1 VARKPTTES
10 TAAAATEPA
19 PANPPHRPPLY
30 LEQYAP
36 AATKLCEFGGTDI
49 DLAEAFGVTDRTIR
63 SWRLRYPEFAA
74 ACKAGKA
81 LWDDQVEEGLRR
93 RATGYDYQSEKVY
106 CEGGK
111 VTRVPITVHV
121 PPDGWA
127 AFKWLINRRPDQWR
141 DKVDVLATLKPAE
154 VSSEPLTAE
163 QWDEQY
169 GSSRRAN

>member
-1 VARKPTTES
+1 VTRKPTPES
-10 TAAAATEPA
+10 TAAAGTEPA
-19 PANPPHRPPLY
+19 ANPPQQRQREYEPK
-30 LEQYAP
+30 YAP
-36 AATKLCEFGGTDI
+36 IAVKLCELGAADI
-49 DLAEAFGVTDRTIR
+49 DLAEAFDVNDRTIR
-63 SWRLRYPEFAA
+63 KWRMRYPEFAA

-111 VTRVPITVHV
+111 VTRVPITLHV

-141 DKVDVLATLKPAE
+141 DKVDVLATLKPAD
-154 VSSEPLTAE
+154 VSSQPLSPDE
-163 QWDEQY
+163 WDEQY
-169 GSSRRAN
+169 GTPGRAN